1 MKALLAMLD
10 LGRRQAVGDRDPI
23 RHWHR
28 GRVVLL
34 GDAAHPTP
42 QSLAQG
48 ACMAIEGGL
57 CLADCLAAAD
67 GDYEAAF
74 RCYERARSVRTARV
88 TLESRYIWD
97 VYHSDGI
104 ARDVYWQMLRERSEA
119 DTFRCLAWLY
129 DGFTLPPAQRSALRS
144 LVKTLDGLREL
155 GAIGGSRADGSDG
168 EDCRCGMRLSH
179 FRANSVAISLILA
192 TAAVA
197 VLSAAL
203 WAARAASRLRT
214 LSNASIGVLGFTM
227 RCFLSLRLG
236 EMGCVFSRVNTRRR
250 SMSPHS
256 KHSSVWCSKPG
267 AGMLPSCTTC
277 VTYISAAHI
286 KHRIATAPFQRGMRR
301 THPSCVSFEDVQAS
315 VASRQAAP
323 PLSHV

>member
-1 MKALLAMLD
+1 MAF
-10 LGRRQAVGDRDPI
+10 RN
-23 RHWHR
+23 
-28 GRVVLL
+28 VLL
-34 GDAAHPTP
+34 ST
-42 QSLAQG
+42 
-48 ACMAIEGGL
+48 
-57 CLADCLAAAD
+57 
-67 GDYEAAF
+67 F
-74 RCYERARSVRTARV
+74 CY
-88 TLESRYIWD
+88 
-97 VYHSDGI
+97 H
-104 ARDVYWQMLRERSEA
+104 
-119 DTFRCLAWLY
+119 
-129 DGFTLPPAQRSALRS
+129 
-144 LVKTLDGLREL
+144 LDG
-155 GAIGGSRADGSDG
+155 DGSDR
-168 EDCRCGMRLSH
+168 EDCRGGIKLSH
-179 FRANSVAISLILA
+179 FWANSLAISWILA

-203 WAARAASRLRT
+203 CAARAASRLRT

-267 AGMLPSCTTC
+267 TGMVPSCTTC

-301 THPSCVSFEDVQAS
+301 THPSCVSFEDVQAR
-315 VASRQAAP
+315 VAPRQAAP